1 MAIAHVDRKPITQPA
16 WQHQASDGAVKTGET
31 HLLRRARRTIRHVA
45 GGVLKELER
54 AVGRCDADLGSIPI
68 YSPSTILH
76 FLAILAETFRVD

>member
-1 MAIAHVDRKPITQPA
+1 MVPQSGRCRTSG
-16 WQHQASDGAVKTGET
+16 QASDGAVKTGET

-76 FLAILAETFRVD
+76 FLAILAETARVDEAINN